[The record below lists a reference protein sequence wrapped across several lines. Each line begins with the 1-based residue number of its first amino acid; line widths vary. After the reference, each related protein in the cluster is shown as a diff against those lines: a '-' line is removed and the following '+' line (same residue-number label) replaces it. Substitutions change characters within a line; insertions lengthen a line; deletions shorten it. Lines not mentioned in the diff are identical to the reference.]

1 MEPESSP
8 KKKGCESKESL
19 CMEEEKMME
28 PETAVKPIREEK
40 ELGVATKTEIA
51 GSFRSIPYK
60 SLELLME
67 LCPLRSLMEKSRI
80 MDGNT
85 ELYLRMR
92 ENTGF
97 QHDEDDEEDNI
108 SIEDEMES

>member
-1 MEPESSP
+1 
-8 KKKGCESKESL
+8 
-19 CMEEEKMME
+19 MEEEKFME
-28 PETAVKPIREEK
+28 PDTAVKPEREEK

-51 GSFRSIPYK
+51 PSFRSIPYK

-67 LCPLRSLMEKSRI
+67 LCPLRSLMEKSHI

-92 ENTGF
+92 ENNRF
-97 QHDEDDEEDNI
+97 HHEEEDEQDNI
-108 SIEDEMES
+108 SIEDEMER